1 MTHLIVAVL
10 AMAVPAIAGSA
21 DTVWRWTDESGVVH
35 YSNVATRVPAAATP
49 VTTRIIR
56 EVDRLP
62 GHTPALVHGV
72 VVDDG
77 EAGGDFSP
85 PLPRPARAR
94 LTPTYDTDRRRFGCY
109 ATQVLSAGGW
119 AHPEDI
125 TWAGNC
131 DPFFYGVG
139 SWLHSARAELA
150 LRANGID
157 VRQLYQ
163 RYRRTLAAA
172 PAED

>member
-1 MTHLIVAVL
+1 MMHLILVVL
-10 AMAVPAIAGSA
+10 AMATPAIAGSG
-21 DTVWRWTDESGVVH
+21 DTVWRWTDEAGVTH

-49 VTTRIIR
+49 LTTRIIR

-62 GHTPALVHGV
+62 GQTPALVQGV

-77 EAGGDFSP
+77 EAGGEFSP
-85 PLPRPARAR
+85 PLPRPARSR
-94 LTPTYDTDRRRFGCY
+94 LSPTYDTDRRRFGCY
-109 ATQVLSAGGW
+109 ATRVLSAGGW

-125 TWAGNC
+125 PSVANC

-157 VRQLYQ
+157 VRQLYH
-163 RYRRTLAAA
+163 RYRQAVEA
-172 PAED
+172 PAAGD